1 MASALQP
8 DVIVNGE
15 VIPAAAVA
23 AEAQNHPAPKGKPG
37 LAWRAAARALAVRA
51 LLLQQARSLGLTP
64 APRALGPG
72 RRETDEE
79 ALIRAVLAERV
90 MPDPVDEAAVEAAY
104 AADPGRFRGPALYEA
119 AHILIPAA
127 PGDAAARTAARA
139 IARSVI
145 DRLAADPAAFDRLAA
160 EHSACPS
167 RTEGGRLGQIASGDT
182 VPEFEVA
189 LAAIPEGSI
198 APEPVE
204 TRYGLH
210 VVRLDARA
218 EGLVPPLAA
227 VRGALRAA
235 LEKAAWTRAARA
247 YTAALAASATLEGVD
262 LPAEV

>member
-1 MASALQP
+1 MATALQP

-23 AEAQNHPAPKGKPG
+23 AEAQNHPAPRGKPG

-51 LLLQQARSLGLTP
+51 LLLQEARSLGLTP
-64 APRALGPG
+64 APRALGDG

-79 ALIRAVLAERV
+79 ALIRAVLAARV
-90 MPDPVDEAAVEAAY
+90 TPDPVDEAAVAAAY
-104 AADPGRFRGPALYEA
+104 EADPARFRGPALYEA

-127 PGDAAARTAARA
+127 PGDAGARTLARRQA
-139 IARSVI
+139 QAVI

-167 RTEGGRLGQIASGDT
+167 RAEGGRLGQIASGDT
-182 VPEFEVA
+182 VPEFEAA
-189 LAAIPEGSI
+189 LAAMEEGAI
-198 APEPVE
+198 VAAPVE

-210 VVRLDARA
+210 VIRLDARA
-218 EGLVPPLAA
+218 EGRVPPLAA
-227 VRGALRAA
+227 VRHRLREA

-247 YTAALAASATLEGVD
+247 FTTALAARATLSGVD
-262 LPAEV
+262 LGAEA

>member
-1 MASALQP
+1 MATALQP

-51 LLLQQARSLGLTP
+51 LLLQEARSLGLTP
-64 APRALGPG
+64 APRAFGDG

-90 MPDPVDEAAVEAAY
+90 TPEPVDEAAVAAAY
-104 AADPGRFRGPALYEA
+104 AADPARFRGPALYEA
-119 AHILIPAA
+119 AHILIAAA
-127 PGDAAARTAARA
+127 PGDPEARNRARA
-139 IARSVI
+139 QAQALI
-145 DRLAADPAAFDRLAA
+145 DRLAADPGAFDRLAA
-160 EHSACPS
+160 EHSGCPS

-182 VPEFEVA
+182 VPEFEAA
-189 LAAIPEGSI
+189 LAVIAEGTV
-198 APEPVE
+198 AVAPVE

-218 EGLVPPLAA
+218 EGRPVPFAA
-227 VRGALRAA
+227 VRPRLRES

-247 YTAALAASATLEGVD
+247 FTAALASRATLSGVD
-262 LPAEV
+262 LGAGA